1 MNMQKT
7 IKDFIRSWS
16 FISVVAASLF
26 SSSVAAGEFQK
37 LGDIPGGSSF
47 SQALGITADGK
58 TVAGMSASANGIEAI
73 RWTASDGME
82 TIGDLPGGSTYSR
95 AMSISNDGSVIVGQ
109 SYSASGLEAYKWTA
123 ETGLVGLGDLA
134 GGKFAST
141 ANKVSGDG
149 SVIVGFANTELGQEA
164 MRWTS
169 TDGMMQGLGDLPGGM
184 HNSRAEG
191 VSFDGSVIVGWAN
204 SASGKEGFIRT
215 DTDGMQGLG
224 DLPGGKYE
232 SSANGISDDGSVIV
246 GYANDANGVVAVRWV
261 NKKIEALNTGSN
273 LTNTRAVVVSAN
285 GDVIAGS
292 SDQGSFVWDKIKGMR
307 LLKDELLNEYGI
319 NTENVLLKDPSDISP
334 DGTTI
339 AGVMIN
345 ESRNFEGFIVKID
358 PINTPPVANAGN
370 DQTVFPGTEVALDGS
385 NSTDPD
391 GDFTLKYHWTI
402 SYKPEGSNATLSNPD
417 IVNPV
422 LVTDKV
428 GDYVI
433 DLIVTDS
440 FNEPSKAD
448 SVIISTIN
456 SQPVANAG
464 VDQSVILHGSAI
476 ELNASGS
483 HDPDGDEIAYKW
495 RFTRKPIDSKAVL
508 NNDAVVNPVF
518 IADAHGTYELELVVT
533 DTFGFVSKP
542 DVVSVSFNNLAPV
555 ANAGDDQHTF
565 TGTPVSLNGNK
576 SSDPNLDE
584 LNYRWILVS
593 VPEGSTA
600 TISNAGSM
608 NAEFVPDAEGTY
620 VIGLVVND
628 HLIDS
633 EMDNMMLTAIKVDSA
648 VLQSLDKMAD
658 IVKSMDSSFF
668 KRHNKYDDV
677 DHDKGRKHK
686 KGKSHHK
693 KEKRHERNMK
703 AVLVKKIMSVKY
715 KITKGEFEE
724 AEDKLTGDVMKRFDG
739 CATKGNVD
747 RNDWVR
753 DCSAQDTIYPVGEL
767 TRDLFKLMVK

>member
-1 MNMQKT
+1 MKTDKT

-26 SSSVAAGEFQK
+26 SSSVVAGEFHT
-37 LGDIPGGSSF
+37 LGDLPGGLIQ

-58 TVAGMSASANGIEAI
+58 TVAGMSSSANGFEAI
-73 RWTASDGME
+73 RWTANDGIEIM
-82 TIGDLPGGSTYSR
+82 GDLPGGQHIARSLGITD
-95 AMSISNDGSVIVGQ
+95 DGSVIVGQ
-109 SYSASGLEAYKWTA
+109 STSSNGTEAFKWTQ
-123 ETGLVGLGDLA
+123 ETGMV
-134 GGKFAST
+134 
-141 ANKVSGDG
+141 
-149 SVIVGFANTELGQEA
+149 
-164 MRWTS
+164 
-169 TDGMMQGLGDLPGGM
+169 GLGDLPGGLFQ
-184 HNSRAEG
+184 SIATR
-191 VSFDGSVIVGWAN
+191 VSNNGLVIVGVAGVDSGSEAMRWT
-204 SASGKEGFIRT
+204 ASQ
-215 DTDGMQGLG
+215 GMQGLG
-224 DLPGGKYE
+224 DLPGGLHDSWARGVSSDGSVIAGWAYSEQGREAFRWTAETGMQGLGDLPGGVFE
-232 SSANGISDDGSVIV
+232 SLAHGISDDGNVIV
-246 GYANDANGVVAVRWV
+246 GYGKNETDVVAVSWTG
-261 NKKIEALNTGSN
+261 NKMEILDTRNSG
-273 LTNTRAVVVSAN
+273 LTNTRAFVASSN
-285 GDVIAGS
+285 GSVIAGTS
-292 SDQGSFVWDKIKGMR
+292 NQGVFVWDKLNGMR
-307 LLKDELLNEYGI
+307 LLKDILLSESGI
-319 NTENVLLKDPSDISP
+319 DVSKWYLVAVEDISP

-339 AGVMIN
+339 VGYGMNADGNV
-345 ESRNFEGFIVKID
+345 EGYVAKID

-370 DQTVFPGTEVALDGS
+370 DQTVFPGNEVALDGS

-391 GDFTLKYHWTI
+391 GDFTLKYHWSI

-448 SVIISTIN
+448 SVIISTVN

-464 VDQSVILHGSAI
+464 ADQSVILHGSAI